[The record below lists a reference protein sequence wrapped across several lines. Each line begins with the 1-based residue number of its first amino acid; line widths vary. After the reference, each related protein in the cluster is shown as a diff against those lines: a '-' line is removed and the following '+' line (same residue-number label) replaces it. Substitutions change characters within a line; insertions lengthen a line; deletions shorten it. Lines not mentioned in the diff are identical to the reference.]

1 MNTIIW
7 LILIIAA
14 WVILAKYVLP
24 RLGFE
29 G

>member
-7 LILIIAA
+7 LILIIAV

-24 RLGFE
+24 KMGFE